1 MCRKAVLY
9 VVAITL
15 FMWCLSVPQAARAA
29 TLTVGQKS
37 AACPK
42 PLYLTIQSA
51 VNAASSGDTI
61 HVCAGTYPEQVVI
74 TKSLNLS
81 GDNGALIEPVNR
93 RSEQHEFHVR
103 PPVDRGDRPGT
114 GHDRRDDSECHRG
127 WKREWHQRVFAG
139 PDRDFLPERVGRAE
153 TT

>member
-1 MCRKAVLY
+1 MNEVFVLADPRRNASMCRKAALY
-9 VVAITL
+9 VVAVTL

-61 HVCAGTYPEQVVI
+61 HVCAGTYR
-74 TKSLNLS
+74 
-81 GDNGALIEPVNR
+81 NR
-93 RSEQHEFHVR
+93 F
-103 PPVDRGDRPGT
+103 
-114 GHDRRDDSECHRG
+114 
-127 WKREWHQRVFAG
+127 
-139 PDRDFLPERVGRAE
+139 
-153 TT
+153 

>member
-1 MCRKAVLY
+1 MCRKAALY
-9 VVAITL
+9 VVAVTL
-15 FMWCLSVPQAARAA
+15 FMWCVSVPQAARAA

-61 HVCAGTYPEQVVI
+61 HVCAGTYPEQVLI

-81 GDNGALIEPVNR
+81 GDNGALIEPVNVAANSTSLTSGQPIAAIV
-93 RSEQHEFHVR
+93 RSVPSKSFSRSSPTE
-103 PPVDRGDRPGT
+103 
-114 GHDRRDDSECHRG
+114 
-127 WKREWHQRVFAG
+127 
-139 PDRDFLPERVGRAE
+139 
-153 TT
+153 